1 MPGQYLALT
10 PDINALRIEGPG
22 EGSLLAGGAAMT
34 ALGGAV
40 AAAAATVSASVSTLA
55 AAGWTGPSGVS
66 TAASFAPNVA
76 WMSEHAAKCA
86 AIGAKHIAFA
96 EAYRT
101 ANLMIPKVPVVAEN
115 QAEHMAL
122 QGSNILGINGMP
134 IAINRGVYQSYW
146 TAAGTAMN
154 AFESVG
160 TMEATPIPAEPPP
173 PITSMGVGML
183 SSAISTGVSAGV
195 GIAQGAMQAATTG
208 LSAMTGAGT
217 AAAGA
222 VAPAAAQAAGTNP
235 GSVGANGTPGTP
247 GTAGKAD
254 GGQQLTSLLPQAMQA
269 ATQLPQAATQLPQAA
284 TQAFSGGQQAFMG
297 PLQSL
302 MTGGS
307 GAGGTPMGAGMNGLS
322 GMYPGGLANAAGE
335 SGARSASSSAG
346 LTRSAGLGGGS
357 GSFATPSGWRS
368 TADTLGIG
376 AAPASAM
383 GSGRPVAGG
392 ADLRS
397 SGAGGGMGPMMGPG
411 SSMGGRGRGMRSSA
425 PLSWEEDP
433 FGAEEEDDL
442 PMMLS
447 SSGERGT

>member
-1 MPGQYLALT
+1 MAAEYLALT
-10 PDINALRIEGPG
+10 PDVNAARIEGPG
-22 EGSLLAGGAAMT
+22 ESSLLAGGAAMT
-34 ALGGAV
+34 ALGTAV
-40 AAAAATVSASVSTLA
+40 ATAAATVSASVSTLA
-55 AAGWTGPSGVS
+55 ASGWTGPSGLS

-86 AIGAKHIAFA
+86 TIGAKHVAFA

-122 QGSNILGINGMP
+122 QASNILGINGLP
-134 IAINRGVYQSYW
+134 IAINRGVYQAYW
-146 TAAGTAMN
+146 TAAGSAMN

-160 TMEATPIPAEPPP
+160 TMASTPIPAEPPP
-173 PITSMGVGML
+173 PITSMGIGML

-195 GIAQGAMQAATTG
+195 GLAQGAMQAATTG
-208 LSAMTGAGT
+208 LGAMTGAGS

-222 VAPAAAQAAGTNP
+222 VAPAAAQAAGTSS
-235 GSVGANGTPGTP
+235 GGVGANGQAGSP

-254 GGQQLTSLLPQAMQA
+254 GGQLTSLLSSAPQALGQIPQA
-269 ATQLPQAATQLPQAA
+269 LGSLPQGA
-284 TQAFSGGQQAFMG
+284 TQALSGPTQALMG
-297 PLQSL
+297 PLQS
-302 MTGGS
+302 MMSGGS
-307 GAGGTPMGAGMNGLS
+307 GLGGGAPMGAGMNGLS
-322 GMYPGGLANAAGE
+322 GMYPGGLANAGE
-335 SGARSASSSAG
+335 SGGRSASSSGG

-357 GSFATPSGWRS
+357 YATPSGWRS
-368 TADTLGIG
+368 PADTLGIG

-383 GSGRPVAGG
+383 GSGRAVAGG
-392 ADLRS
+392 ADLRT
-397 SGAGGGMGPMMGPG
+397 SGSGSGMGPMMGPM
-411 SSMGGRGRGMRSSA
+411 SSVGGNRGRGMRGSA

-447 SSGERGT
+447 SGERGT

>member
-10 PDINALRIEGPG
+10 PDINAARIEGPG

-115 QAEHMAL
+115 QAEHIAL
-122 QGSNILGINGMP
+122 QMSNVLGINGMP

-183 SSAISTGVSAGV
+183 SSAISTGVSTGV
-195 GIAQGAMQAATTG
+195 GIAQGAMQAATSG
-208 LSAMTGAGT
+208 ISALTGAGT

-235 GSVGANGTPGTP
+235 GAVGANGTPGTP

-254 GGQQLTSLLPQAMQA
+254 AGQQLTSLLPQAAQA
-269 ATQLPQAATQLPQAA
+269 AGQLPQALGSAPQAA
-284 TQAFSGGQQAFMG
+284 TQAFSGPGQALMG
-297 PLQSL
+297 PLQNL

-307 GAGGTPMGAGMNGLS
+307 GLGSPMSAGTGGLG
-322 GMYPGGLANAAGE
+322 GMYPGGLANAAD
-335 SGARSASSSAG
+335 SGARSASRSAG
-346 LTRSAGLGGGS
+346 LTRSAGLGGGGS

-376 AAPASAM
+376 AAPASAI

-411 SSMGGRGRGMRSSA
+411 SSMGNRGRGMRSSA